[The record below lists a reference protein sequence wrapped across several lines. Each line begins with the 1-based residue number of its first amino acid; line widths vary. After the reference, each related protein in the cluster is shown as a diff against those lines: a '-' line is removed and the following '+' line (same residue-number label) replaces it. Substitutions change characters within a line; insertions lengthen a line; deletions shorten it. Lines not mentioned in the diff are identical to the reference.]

1 MALVDIVG
9 VELLDKEDIQNIV
22 VVKDFLVV
30 EEDMLVVEEDMLAVE
45 EDIVVVEE
53 GIVVEED
60 FVVEVDIEVEY
71 EMVE

>member
-1 MALVDIVG
+1 MAVVDIVG
-9 VELLDKEDIQNIV
+9 VENLDKGDIENIV
-22 VVKDFLVV
+22 VVEDFLVV

-60 FVVEVDIEVEY
+60 FVVEVDIKVED